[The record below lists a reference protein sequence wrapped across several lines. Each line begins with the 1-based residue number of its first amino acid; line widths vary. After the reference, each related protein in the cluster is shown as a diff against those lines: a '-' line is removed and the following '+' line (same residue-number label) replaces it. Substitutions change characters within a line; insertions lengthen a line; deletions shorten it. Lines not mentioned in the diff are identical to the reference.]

1 MQRDFFGTTLFNA
14 MLPHRGAGDSGE
26 TARVPRLSMRDT
38 GESIELTAELPG
50 IKPEN
55 VSVELEGDVLTIRGE
70 AEEHEERGD
79 ERMEHRACFYRQ
91 LALPEGVDPEQ
102 VHAAYENAGSRSS
115 SPSAPTAA
123 THDTSRSPRSSRAS
137 RAASPLGRR
146 RKRPP
151 ENPAPP
157 AAAGGARFRSSTV
170 RAVCSPVRTRHVLH
184 IGWVRVGWRNRTPEP
199 GGVAGPRGRGVGTS

>member
-1 MQRDFFGTTLFNA
+1 MQRDSFGTTLFNA
-14 MLPHRGAGDSGE
+14 TLPHRGAGDSGE

-79 ERMEHRACFYRQ
+79 ERMEHRAWFYRQ

-102 VHAAYENAGSRSS
+102 VHAAYENGRLTIQLPKRADRS
-115 SPSAPTAA
+115 
-123 THDTSRSPRSSRAS
+123 
-137 RAASPLGRR
+137 
-146 RKRPP
+146 
-151 ENPAPP
+151 N
-157 AAAGGARFRSSTV
+157 AR
-170 RAVCSPVRTRHVLH
+170 H
-184 IGWVRVGWRNRTPEP
+184 IPITTQQQGQP
-199 GGVAGPRGRGVGTS
+199 GGEPARQTKEKAA

>member
-1 MQRDFFGTTLFNA
+1 MANKQSGSEKSERESTSMARAGGEQRGMARSQSQYQDPLSLIDSLFERMQRDFFGTTLFNA
-14 MLPHRGAGDSGE
+14 MLPNRGAGDSGE

-102 VHAAYENAGSRSS
+102 VHAAYENGRLTIQLPKRADRS
-115 SPSAPTAA
+115 
-123 THDTSRSPRSSRAS
+123 
-137 RAASPLGRR
+137 
-146 RKRPP
+146 
-151 ENPAPP
+151 N
-157 AAAGGARFRSSTV
+157 ARQIPIT
-170 RAVCSPVRTRHVLH
+170 TQQQ
-184 IGWVRVGWRNRTPEP
+184 GQP
-199 GGVAGPRGRGVGTS
+199 GGEPARQTKEKAA